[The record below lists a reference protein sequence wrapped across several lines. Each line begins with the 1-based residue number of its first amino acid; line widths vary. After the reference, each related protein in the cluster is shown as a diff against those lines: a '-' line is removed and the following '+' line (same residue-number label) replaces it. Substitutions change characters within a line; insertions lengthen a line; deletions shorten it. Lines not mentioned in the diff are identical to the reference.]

1 MSARDPRIDAYIAA
15 AEPFARPIL
24 EYLRALVHES
34 CPEVEETLKWR
45 MPAFVVHGGILCTMA
60 AFKRHAAF
68 GFWRHTEVVGS
79 EPSGHDDGKG
89 SDRGGE
95 KGVEKGM
102 GSFGK
107 LTSVRDL
114 PPKTRLRTLL
124 KRAAAL
130 NASGAKP
137 ARVAR
142 VASKPIP
149 ALPPDLVAALKIAP
163 KAKAAFDAFPPSHRR
178 EYLEW
183 ILEAKRAETRARRIA
198 QAVEWLIEGKSRNWK
213 YERA

>member
-24 EYLRALVHES
+24 EHLRALVHES
-34 CPEVEETLKWR
+34 CPGVEETLKWR
-45 MPAFVVHGGILCTMA
+45 MPAFVAHGAILCTMA

-68 GFWRHTEVVGS
+68 GFWRHAEVIGS
-79 EPSGHDDGKG
+79 EPP
-89 SDRGGE
+89 GE
-95 KGVEKGM
+95 AGDKGM

-114 PPKTRLRTLL
+114 PPKTRLRALL
-124 KRAAAL
+124 KQAAAL

-137 ARVAR
+137 ARVAKA
-142 VASKPIP
+142 ASKPMP
-149 ALPPDLVAALKIAP
+149 AMPPDLVAALDAAP

-178 EYLEW
+178 EYMEW
-183 ILEAKRAETRARRIA
+183 ILEAKRAETRARRIV
-198 QAVEWLIEGKSRNWK
+198 QTIEWLREGKSRNWK
-213 YERA
+213 YERG